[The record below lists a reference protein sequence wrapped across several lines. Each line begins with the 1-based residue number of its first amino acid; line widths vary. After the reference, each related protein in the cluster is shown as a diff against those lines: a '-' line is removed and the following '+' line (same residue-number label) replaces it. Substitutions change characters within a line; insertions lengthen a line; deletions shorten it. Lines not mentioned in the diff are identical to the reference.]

1 MAKLSPDTHLSGSV
15 LPAYM
20 GFSPYQTAFD
30 VLDRAR
36 AAIQGQPREE
46 LDSLPA
52 DIGTAV
58 ESTILKRGLR
68 KLGLDWQQMQHY
80 TEDDQEAAKK
90 HPDLEL
96 YYSDDG
102 IIELSEPMKVYA
114 DESQGIHVMNQD
126 GEIELRGK
134 IVLEAKFTTAMK
146 KKDDPPLFRGPIQL
160 QAGMMCHDADY
171 GVLFTCYGG
180 REIEINIFAK
190 HQETQGLIA
199 NCVQDFEMHMAEGTY
214 PEPVSIE
221 EMGWKYSQP
230 DPEPEIE
237 LDQEL
242 ATTVEIYQGAVA
254 AIKAA
259 EGHKQEATEN
269 LMAAIGSHK
278 YGKVYAA
285 DGSQYRITWG
295 WRTSKAKPPVVCPH
309 CQGELEPAKEES
321 TARQKSISIKEST

>member
-80 TEDDQEAAKK
+80 TEDGQEAAKK

-114 DESQGIHVMNQD
+114 DESQG
-126 GEIELRGK
+126 
-134 IVLEAKFTTAMK
+134 
-146 KKDDPPLFRGPIQL
+146 DPCNEP
-160 QAGMMCHDADY
+160 
-171 GVLFTCYGG
+171 G
-180 REIEINIFAK
+180 RRDRA
-190 HQETQGLIA
+190 
-199 NCVQDFEMHMAEGTY
+199 
-214 PEPVSIE
+214 
-221 EMGWKYSQP
+221 
-230 DPEPEIE
+230 
-237 LDQEL
+237 
-242 ATTVEIYQGAVA
+242 
-254 AIKAA
+254 
-259 EGHKQEATEN
+259 
-269 LMAAIGSHK
+269 
-278 YGKVYAA
+278 
-285 DGSQYRITWG
+285 
-295 WRTSKAKPPVVCPH
+295 
-309 CQGELEPAKEES
+309 
-321 TARQKSISIKEST
+321 ARQDCTGGQVHNGHEKER